1 MWCCA
6 LGPSFGVAVESRR
19 CANRLLLYRK
29 RRVKCDKTKPAC
41 QRCINFRGSCIGYEA
56 SVPSSS
62 RSQQHPRCSVRQPVA
77 IAPVPVVLSSE
88 PAARWPA
95 SVPGSSSQGPDSSNL
110 ASTDSGMKDS
120 PAPAPRQFASRGSS
134 NTLDSSAK
142 LDEDWTIDEDWTTIT
157 DMAKRRRIQNRIAQ
171 RNYRM

>member
-1 MWCCA
+1 
-6 LGPSFGVAVESRR
+6 
-19 CANRLLLYRK
+19 
-29 RRVKCDKTKPAC
+29 
-41 QRCINFRGSCIGYEA
+41 
-56 SVPSSS
+56 
-62 RSQQHPRCSVRQPVA
+62 
-77 IAPVPVVLSSE
+77 
-88 PAARWPA
+88 
-95 SVPGSSSQGPDSSNL
+95 
-110 ASTDSGMKDS
+110 MKDS